1 MGSGGI
7 VEEVTEWCPS
17 VKGHGCLFHQSL
29 RCTRVCSKKATR
41 ETTLGIGMEAQDIM
55 TVDVDTVHEEDEV
68 RDVLT
73 RLGRVNYSGFPVID
87 DKGRVV
93 GVVTEHDLVDVFQ
106 PHDKTLWIPIGFP
119 PFLETMTYGFEIP
132 WDEVDI
138 GLDLYRLSRQSISEL
153 MTSPAI
159 TVTPDTPISQV
170 IEVLADE
177 EHDINRVPVITEKER
192 ITGIISRQDVLRV
205 ISDYQLV
212 EL

>member
-1 MGSGGI
+1 
-7 VEEVTEWCPS
+7 
-17 VKGHGCLFHQSL
+17 
-29 RCTRVCSKKATR
+29 
-41 ETTLGIGMEAQDIM
+41 MEAQEIM

-68 RDVLT
+68 REVLT

-138 GLDLYRLSRQSISEL
+138 GLDLYRLSRQSIAEL
-153 MTSPAI
+153 MTSPAV
-159 TVTPDTPISQV
+159 TVSPNASISRV
-170 IEVLADE
+170 IELLADHQ
-177 EHDINRVPVITEKER
+177 HDINRVPVVTEKDR

-205 ISDYQLV
+205 IDDRQLV
-212 EL
+212 QL